1 MPEWG
6 TVSMIEASPRD
17 AGTAYMAV
25 ERHKM
30 DDFAPYIFKTTDFGK
45 TWTTRVNGIPAGDY
59 VHAVRVDPRQP
70 NLLFA
75 GAESGL
81 YVSFDDGAKWQP
93 LQLNLPPAP
102 VNDLVV
108 KNDDLVVATH
118 GRSFWVL
125 DNITPLEQYSDGIA
139 QQDVH
144 LFTPAPASHT
154 IFRPSF
160 FESSNVGKNPPSGAI
175 IDYWL
180 KTAIKP
186 EEKKKDEG
194 EEQGT
199 ATPEKPAPKVTLE
212 ILDASG
218 KVIRKF
224 PPKQEEEQSPDEPY
238 SREQKPGKL
247 TTDAGLNRFVWDLR
261 YEGATKVEHAPLW
274 GGSTRGPEAVPG
286 HYQATLTVLGKSYT
300 APLEIK
306 PDPRLK
312 ITQAD
317 LQKQFDLLLKIR
329 DKLSDID
336 NTINQIRDL
345 RTQITDINKRL
356 KDDPREKTIADAGKV
371 LDKKMTK
378 VEEAL
383 IQTKAKSSQDVLN
396 FPIRLN
402 NQLSALGGVVGSADS
417 APTQQSYEVFDMLSR
432 QVDEQVANWK
442 SIVATDVKGYD
453 DLVRQQNVPA
463 LILLK
468 PETGE

>member
-1 MPEWG
+1 
-6 TVSMIEASPRD
+6 
-17 AGTAYMAV
+17 
-25 ERHKM
+25 M

-45 TWTTRVNGIPAGDY
+45 SWTVLVNGIPADDY
-59 VHAVRVDPRQP
+59 VHAVRVDPRRP

-75 GAESGL
+75 GTEKGM

-125 DNITPLEQYSDGIA
+125 DDITPLEEYSDAAA

-144 LFTPAPASHT
+144 LFTPTPAGHT
-154 IFRPSF
+154 VFRQPF
-160 FESSNVGKNPPSGAI
+160 FPLSNVGKNPPGGAV

-180 KTAIKP
+180 KNAIK
-186 EEKKKDEG
+186 EEKKPETDE
-194 EEQGT
+194 QPGT
-199 ATPEKPAPKVTLE
+199 ATPEKPAPKITLE
-212 ILDASG
+212 ILDSTG

-224 PPKQEEEQSPDEPY
+224 PPKEEEEPTPDEPY
-238 SREQKPGKL
+238 SQEHKPGKL

-261 YEGATKVEHAPLW
+261 YEGATKVAHAPLW
-274 GGSTRGPEAVPG
+274 GGDTRGPVAVPG
-286 HYQATLTVLGKSYT
+286 HYQVRLTVLGKSYT
-300 APLEIK
+300 APLEIR

-312 ITQAD
+312 VTRAD
-317 LQKQFDLLLKIR
+317 LQKQFDLLMKIR

-345 RTQITDINKRL
+345 RSQINDINKRL
-356 KDDPREKTIADAGKV
+356 KDDPREKTMADAGKA
-371 LDKKMTK
+371 LDKKMTT

-383 IQTKAKSSQDVLN
+383 IQTKSKSSQDVLN

-402 NQLSALGGVVGSADS
+402 NQISALGGVVGSAAS
-417 APTQQSYEVFDMLSR
+417 APTQQSYEVFDMLSK
-432 QVDEQVANWK
+432 QVDEQLATWKDIVAN
-442 SIVATDVKGYD
+442 DVKGYD

-468 PETGE
+468 PETGQ